1 MGFNKK
7 EFFKQIKDVEL
18 SQEQKDNYWQML
30 DADFLATFRD
40 VMKYSPVLTDKSPYK
55 RTYKERLF
63 TDDKYNAWF
72 VKTKIE
78 HAASGP
84 LLGKKVAVKD
94 NITIADV
101 PMQIGTKL
109 LDGYRPQADAT
120 VISRLLAAGA
130 EITGKAVSENLFV
143 AGSSFSADTGLV
155 QNPRLPG
162 YSAGGS
168 SSGSAALVA
177 SGEVDLALGCDQT
190 GSIRIPA
197 SWCGIY
203 GFKPSRGVIPYTGIG
218 SVDQLLDYVGPMAQT
233 MDNIILAMDVLAGP
247 DGLDS
252 RQNEMQQTFDFANNL
267 TTDLRGKKIG
277 LVKECFGL
285 KRSEKIV
292 DETVRSNILA
302 FEKMGVSVEEISLP
316 EFDQARTVVDTMNTL
331 ATYRQL
337 IKNGG
342 SSIGSGNYYPIDLSE
357 ALTQQLKAENY
368 QKLPPIVQVI
378 LYSGMLAD
386 HSATDYY
393 GRAQNMLVGLK
404 QKFAQVMEKF
414 DILAMPA
421 TPFTATKLP
430 ALDDSLEELV
440 TGSMGMDTNLGVFNA
455 LGYPAISVPC
465 KFTAHEKPIG
475 MQLVGGFGADQTVI
489 DFAKAYE
496 DFS

>member
-1 MGFNKK
+1 MDFNK
-7 EFFKQIKDVEL
+7 EDFFKQIADVDL
-18 SQEQKDNYWQML
+18 PQEQKDKYWQML
-30 DADFLATFRD
+30 DEDFLATFREL
-40 VMKYSPVLTDKSPYK
+40 MEYSPTLTEKSPYK
-55 RTYKERLF
+55 RTYQKRPF
-63 TDDKYNAWF
+63 ADDKYNAWY

-78 HAASGP
+78 HAVSGP

-109 LDGYRPQADAT
+109 LEGYQPEADAT
-120 VISRLLAAGA
+120 VIRRLLDAGA
-130 EITGKAVSENLFV
+130 SVCGKAVSENLFV

-177 SGEVDLALGCDQT
+177 GGEVDFALGCDQT

-218 SVDQLLDYVGPMAQT
+218 SVDQLLDYVGPMSQT
-233 MDNIILAMDVLAGP
+233 MDNIVLAMDALAGP

-252 RQNEMQQTFDFANNL
+252 RQAEMKQEFNFAANL
-267 TTDLRGKKIG
+267 STDLRGKKIG

-285 KRSEKIV
+285 KRSEKVV
-292 DETVRSNILA
+292 DETVRKNIRT
-302 FEKMGVSVEEISLP
+302 FEQVGAKVEEISIP
-316 EFDQARTVVDTMNTL
+316 EFDLGRTVVDTLNTI

-337 IKNGG
+337 IKAGG
-342 SSIGSGNYYPIDLSE
+342 SSIGSGNYYPVDLSE
-357 ALTQQLKAENY
+357 SLNEQLLPANY
-368 QKLPPIVQVI
+368 AQLPPIVQV
-378 LYSGMLAD
+378 LVYSGMLGD
-386 HSATDYY
+386 HSPIDYY
-393 GRAQNMLVGLK
+393 GRAQNLLLTVK
-404 QKFAQVMEKF
+404 KKFAEVMDQF

-430 ALDDSLEELV
+430 DLDGPFEELV

-465 KFTAHEKPIG
+465 KLTDYDKPIG
-475 MQLVGGFGADQTVI
+475 MQLVGGFGADQTVLN
-489 DFAKAYE
+489 FAQAYE
-496 DFS
+496 NLA